1 MLLAWLLKNIVYR
14 LLCGTVEIPVRD
26 IIYDSRKD
34 AEGCVFVCLK
44 GYYSD
49 GHDFAADV
57 MSRGA
62 RAVVIRESLS
72 PEKKSALW
80 ELARDHGVCLVCVKD
95 TRTALSEMS
104 RALFEYPEK
113 KLTLIGVTGTK
124 GKTTV
129 AAILKHILERA
140 GIRTGLI
147 GTLGI
152 FDGKHY
158 FSSDNTT
165 PESYLVQK
173 YLRMMA
179 DQGCKAAVMEVSSQA
194 LMCGRVSGVFFD
206 YAVMTN
212 ISPDHIGPGEHH
224 SFEDYMYWKSRLF
237 SQCQIGIANGADAHV
252 LRALTGCSCHLE
264 LFAVREAHM
273 PEPAGA
279 AMMPEPAEHI
289 ISVEPAAG
297 RAPVEWEACALKTV
311 LEPEPGIY
319 FKIVRTSAG
328 SSKETAPLFLSLPGT
343 FNVSNALAAVAVAR
357 HMGVPY
363 EIIAAALKDIHICG
377 RCELLCMVNG
387 GYFILDYAHNGK
399 ALESVLKMLR
409 QYHPARLICIFGCGG
424 NRSRLRRSA
433 MAQAAARGADRLIIT
448 TDNPRYEVPAEIM
461 RDIEKEILK
470 LKDIRIKTAKPGFY
484 TMIEDRREAIRKG
497 ISMMQKGDIVLLAG
511 KGHET
516 YQEIAGKKLPFD
528 EHKIVREEIARQ
540 KRAAED

>member
-152 FDGKHY
+152 F
-158 FSSDNTT
+158 
-165 PESYLVQK
+165 
-173 YLRMMA
+173 
-179 DQGCKAAVMEVSSQA
+179 
-194 LMCGRVSGVFFD
+194 
-206 YAVMTN
+206 
-212 ISPDHIGPGEHH
+212 
-224 SFEDYMYWKSRLF
+224 
-237 SQCQIGIANGADAHV
+237 
-252 LRALTGCSCHLE
+252 
-264 LFAVREAHM
+264 
-273 PEPAGA
+273 
-279 AMMPEPAEHI
+279 
-289 ISVEPAAG
+289 
-297 RAPVEWEACALKTV
+297 
-311 LEPEPGIY
+311 
-319 FKIVRTSAG
+319 
-328 SSKETAPLFLSLPGT
+328 
-343 FNVSNALAAVAVAR
+343 
-357 HMGVPY
+357 
-363 EIIAAALKDIHICG
+363 
-377 RCELLCMVNG
+377 
-387 GYFILDYAHNGK
+387 
-399 ALESVLKMLR
+399 
-409 QYHPARLICIFGCGG
+409 
-424 NRSRLRRSA
+424 
-433 MAQAAARGADRLIIT
+433 
-448 TDNPRYEVPAEIM
+448 
-461 RDIEKEILK
+461 
-470 LKDIRIKTAKPGFY
+470 
-484 TMIEDRREAIRKG
+484 
-497 ISMMQKGDIVLLAG
+497 
-511 KGHET
+511 
-516 YQEIAGKKLPFD
+516 
-528 EHKIVREEIARQ
+528 
-540 KRAAED
+540 